1 MKFIINLILKLVELF
16 NYSNYLNKF
25 NSDYL
30 MLINRE
36 ITLIFLFRL
45 ILKR

>member
-16 NYSNYLNKF
+16 NYLNYLDKF
-25 NSDYL
+25 YSNYL

-36 ITLIFLFRL
+36 ITLISLFGL